1 MAKLPEKLFQSKK
14 SLMDLSLKILLLFAL
29 MQVKHL
35 FADFYL
41 QNMWMLTG
49 RDRYLHLGRTAHA
62 AIHSVFSVVIFAMF
76 GTPMIWLLAIFVIE
90 FVIHFH
96 VDFWKARENVV
107 KQLTPEDAAFWRA
120 MGFDQALHHL
130 TGIGLIWL
138 WIAYVV

>member
-1 MAKLPEKLFQSKK
+1 
-14 SLMDLSLKILLLFAL
+14 MDLSLKILLLFTL

-41 QNMWMLTG
+41 QTIWMLTG
-49 RDRYLHLGRTAHA
+49 RDTYLHLGRAAHS
-62 AIHSVFSVVIFAMF
+62 AIHAGLSIVIFALF
-76 GTPMIWLLAIFVIE
+76 SVPPVWLLAIFVIE

-107 KQLTPEDAAFWRA
+107 KKLTPEDAAFWRA

-138 WIAYVV
+138 WLNFIV

>member
-1 MAKLPEKLFQSKK
+1 MAKLRLKLCQSKM
-14 SLMDLSLKILLLFAL
+14 SVMDLSLKILLLFTL

-35 FADFYL
+35 FADFYFQTL
-41 QNMWMLTG
+41 WMLTG
-49 RDRYLHLGRTAHA
+49 RDRYLHLGRTAHS
-62 AIHSVFSVVIFAMF
+62 AIHAGLSVVIFALF
-76 GTPMIWLLAIFVIE
+76 GTPLVWLLAIFVIE
-90 FVIHFH
+90 FAIHFH